1 MKKAI
6 IVGLALIPILLFIT
20 SCGVAQEEYDRV
32 SSDLA
37 AAQTQIKSLQ
47 DNLTAAQ
54 GDLTAAQ
61 AQIQSLQGDLT
72 ATQTQIQSLQ
82 GDLAKAQ
89 AQIQPLQED
98 KETTEEKRAQALAY
112 TEYVDIALYSFWE
125 EAGLTPRFAFESDIE
140 WMTELR
146 DRADGMGD
154 AELSNYLK
162 ELRERGETAMNQLWY
177 LCLDR
182 IDKALK

>member
-112 TEYVDIALYSFWE
+112 AEYLDIIMYPLWKETEF
-125 EAGLTPRFAFESDIE
+125 TPRFSFKDDFE
-140 WMTELR
+140 WMTEL
-146 DRADGMGD
+146 DNRASDLGD

-177 LCLDR
+177 HCLDR
-182 IDKALK
+182 IEKALK